1 MELEPRG
8 WRIRANCTEQ
18 LKKIKEESER
28 RAKPN
33 DIDKRIVYE
42 AYKKVKANGGSAGID
57 NVKMEAF
64 EKNLKGNLYKLW
76 NRMSSGS
83 YFPKPVKLVEIPKG
97 NGGKRP
103 LGIPK
108 LLSYYM
114 SSQFV
119 LGMFSTNWD
128 CTRKECPWDPDKK
141 GCYNCTFLKIESYH
155 NPKQYGR
162 GLNME
167 HVC

>member
-1 MELEPRG
+1 MKREKDINEQRKSESIDVTLWGGPSRSSEEGSVMGLEPRG
-8 WRIRANCTEQ
+8 WRIQANCTEQ
-18 LKKIKEESER
+18 LKEIKEESER

-33 DIDKRIVYE
+33 DIDKWTVYE
-42 AYKKVKANGGSAGID
+42 AYKKVKANGGCSGID
-57 NVKMEAF
+57 GIEMESY

-83 YFPKPVKLVEIPKG
+83 YFPKPIKLVEIPKG
-97 NGGKRP
+97 NGEKRP

-119 LGMFSTNWD
+119 LGMFSDITI
-128 CTRKECPWDPDKK
+128 K
-141 GCYNCTFLKIESYH
+141 YL
-155 NPKQYGR
+155 
-162 GLNME
+162 
-167 HVC
+167 